1 MLRRPPRSTR
11 TDTLFPTPTLFLS
24 LVAVEDGDG
33 KPFARRY
40 SAHGITLE
48 LRDAG
53 RRFRKQGV
61 SHEKTPYKAPL
72 KVLMLVPLIK
82 PIKREVCCILRTKA
96 AVSDGESTE
105 CQRSEA
111 RRVGTECVS
120 TCRHR
125 VTPYL

>member
-33 KPFARRY
+33 EPFARRY

-61 SHEKTPYKAPL
+61 RHEKTPYKAPL

-82 PIKREVCCILRTKA
+82 PIKREVRCILRSKA
-96 AVSDGESTE
+96 AVSEGESTE
-105 CQRSEA
+105 CT
-111 RRVGTECVS
+111 GTKDLAPDEIK
-120 TCRHR
+120 RPPGGGF
-125 VTPYL
+125 TP